1 MLGLAKKTPG
11 RLQAVERVEE
21 WTREHFKLQKEAA
34 VSVSEVA
41 CSLPGCPPLETV
53 VAFWIAEQRYQF
65 KLFKPVAE
73 VVVDDLPF
81 AWLKDALAVQERV
94 GWDCCGGPSAV
105 DSRADVEGS
114 SVAARCHSGRAGRRT
129 RVESRKTVKESTKPQ
144 AAPMAAGV

>member
-1 MLGLAKKTPG
+1 MFAPVKKGPE
-11 RLQAVERVEE
+11 RLRIIERVGE
-21 WTREHFKLQKEAA
+21 WTRERFKLPEEAT
-34 VSVSEVA
+34 VFVSEIT

-94 GWDCCGGPSAV
+94 GWDCC
-105 DSRADVEGS
+105 
-114 SVAARCHSGRAGRRT
+114 
-129 RVESRKTVKESTKPQ
+129 
-144 AAPMAAGV
+144 